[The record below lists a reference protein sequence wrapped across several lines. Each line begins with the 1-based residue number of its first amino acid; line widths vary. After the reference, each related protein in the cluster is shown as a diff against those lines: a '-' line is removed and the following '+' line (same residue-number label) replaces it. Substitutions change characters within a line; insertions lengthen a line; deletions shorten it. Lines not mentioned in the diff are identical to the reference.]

1 MEGIYKRRWSHG
13 AGKFKVKLGNV
24 TFIWRKIREEF
35 AFCFIAIPTA
45 REQEV
50 FSDSVLTKG
59 ISMDLNQYG
68 QSPMTRYMMG
78 QVGAKA
84 KTPSLLVC
92 II

>member
-1 MEGIYKRRWSHG
+1 
-13 AGKFKVKLGNV
+13 
-24 TFIWRKIREEF
+24 
-35 AFCFIAIPTA
+35 
-45 REQEV
+45 
-50 FSDSVLTKG
+50 
-59 ISMDLNQYG
+59 MDLNQYG